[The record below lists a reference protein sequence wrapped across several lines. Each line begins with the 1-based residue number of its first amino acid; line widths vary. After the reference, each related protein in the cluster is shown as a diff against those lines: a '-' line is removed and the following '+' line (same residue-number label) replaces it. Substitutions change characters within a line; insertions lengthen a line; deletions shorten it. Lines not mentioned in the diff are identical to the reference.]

1 MYLQHYGLLRAPFEM
16 TPDPAFLY
24 LGEAHQE
31 GLATLV
37 YGVRARKGF
46 VMLTGEVGTGKTTL
60 LHALLSQLDP
70 NTQAAFVFNP
80 RLEPLDFFRLLFEE
94 YGIETPCATK
104 GEYLIA
110 FNKFLIE
117 RLERD
122 HPTLLI
128 VDEAQNLSA
137 EMLEEVR
144 LLSNLETPTSKL
156 IQIMLVGQPELEE
169 KLARQELRQL
179 RQRIVLRFRLRP
191 FTAEETAHYVQE
203 RLRLAGYTGKGLFR
217 RGALARLHAVTGG
230 VPRLINVVCDG
241 ALLLG
246 YGRGATAIDTTAIEE
261 VASDLGLLERPVP
274 AVASEP
280 RREGAPAGRWTRLR
294 RFFGGK
300 AVAKAT
306 PEPATGTALKSKV

>member
-24 LGEAHQE
+24 LGESHQE

-70 NTQAAFVFNP
+70 NALAAFVFNP
-80 RLEPLDFFRLLFEE
+80 RVEALDFFRLVFEE
-94 YGIETPCATK
+94 YGITTPCSTK

-110 FNKFLIE
+110 LNKFLIE

-137 EMLEEVR
+137 DMLEEIR

-169 KLARQELRQL
+169 KLARNELRQL

-191 FTAEETAHYVQE
+191 FEADETEHYVQE
-203 RLRLAGYTGKGLFR
+203 RLRLAGYTGKGLFK
-217 RGALARLHAVTGG
+217 RGALARLHELTGG

-246 YGRGATAIDTTAIEE
+246 YGRGETMIDTAAIEE
-261 VASDLGLLERPVP
+261 VARDLSLIERPTRVSP
-274 AVASEP
+274 AAA
-280 RREGAPAGRWTRLR
+280 APTPGRWRRRLR
-294 RFFGGK
+294 GIFG
-300 AVAKAT
+300 
-306 PEPATGTALKSKV
+306 